1 MTFDKTS
8 PDYFAKRIG
17 DRFVTIDSNG
27 KLTYYGNYPN
37 LSKHIRVGD
46 YKFSGGN
53 HLITDIKWALT
64 KNELRTN
71 LTVIKDSLINNIE
84 SASSQSFINPS

>member
-1 MTFDKTS
+1 V
-8 PDYFAKRIG
+8 G
-17 DRFVTIDSNG
+17 TII
-27 KLTYYGNYPN
+27 N
-37 LSKHIRVGD
+37 LDISAVRPGEEYSKS
-46 YKFSGGN
+46 KFSGGN

-84 SASSQSFINPS
+84 TTEIKYGESETI

>member
-1 MTFDKTS
+1 MKE
-8 PDYFAKRIG
+8 Y
-17 DRFVTIDSNG
+17 
-27 KLTYYGNYPN
+27 
-37 LSKHIRVGD
+37 SKS
-46 YKFSGGN
+46 KFSGGN

-84 SASSQSFINPS
+84 TTEIKYGESETI